1 LKPILALLML
11 AALASPTVS
20 QCTYEVRDAKVT
32 PEYGYL
38 DFNYSARVCFSG
50 TITDVS
56 GKYQMI
62 LSVFDGDRLLRQERS
77 LERRLNNQEIMNKQS
92 EPFVFGPYNFQN
104 DFGIEWTE
112 NASYEFKVLK
122 LGTEVARSTHR
133 GPVVQPPHLSS
144 SPQFNANPYFF
155 QDLVVSASF
164 KDQPGLKISPSAHLE
179 LVGPLG
185 DENVSHW
192 STGESVCTAS
202 GNSYN
207 CQVSQSLSSFREG
220 GDFTFTIAYNNLQV
234 PILREGPFSFTVM
247 SYSPTLERFEVPQP
261 LDYTNFTIRA
271 YVLDEGMKLVGGAP
285 MGSEAELIITHPEKA
300 PASYRSSRPRLEGD
314 YVVFEWDNEVVPFNK
329 SDVDLSNPSKG
340 GHEFIARLIYHNNN
354 WDYGI
359 NSEDVSF
366 PVVEE
371 IPSLDLRYD
380 PVIYIRPGQ
389 VINEEIVATVTFS
402 KGQGSMALELKG
414 PGLDVSHESAGT
426 ALGDNRYR
434 YQWQIPFDDSHIDHN
449 YTLSLVFR
457 HPALEGGNYPF
468 EERAI
473 SVRTISIEYSN
484 ASVLPSSGLWN
495 RSYTY
500 GVMVDSSVDS
510 DLLLQIYNPCSREW
524 EDGYSKPL
532 RSGQS
537 ILNWT
542 IRPFRYQCPEMEG
555 SNAMYR
561 FKTSFAGVDYI
572 SRPYYGPMIN
582 ESELKADNEPRLL
595 FLDYDPLVYVRE
607 GSKTY
612 QKVRAQVE
620 SPIGQGDLRLR
631 IDGPE
636 MQFEETSP
644 GILMG
649 DKRYSYSWSVPF
661 GSENVGNHSVSLYL
675 IHPDLKSGGYAFP
688 EGEMGVILVPPGDT
702 EETQLEE
709 PQLVELNYGPLVLVE
724 DDQISQQAIQA
735 KVYSPMGQGA
745 LQLNLSGP
753 DKLVVEES
761 QGEDLG
767 EGFHQYQWSIP
778 FDRSNAGK
786 IYKISLTYHLGRERY
801 SFEDRL
807 MTVAL
812 KDGQIPDIWEP
823 SMILEYDRTLNVPQG
838 GQTDQTIRATVNYSL
853 GMGQLNLNISG
864 PGMQFVDSK
873 AGRLQNGQRYL
884 YDWSIPFTSSHVGN
898 SYSIALSYSH
908 PSLPGGEYRFADRM
922 MRVELDNNGPI
933 PPPSQIKFSNPR
945 VSPSQGS
952 GITKYTYCVDIETDL
967 QEADIQ
973 LAISMPN
980 SQTFTPGNIVHYN
993 GSNNTLCWP
1002 EITIDTNQGGN
1013 ASYKFM
1019 SHANNSMAY
1028 IGPTIEPI
1036 NVSGSVEPYL
1046 GVVQGSQIDD
1056 DFYSFTYTARITNIS
1071 ENQMPWIELMVRPPN
1086 SSWRTVGE
1094 KRQYDP
1100 VEGDVS
1106 WTMKPFENESY
1117 FGDAEFKFKIDGLE
1131 TQTFRG
1137 PEIVAIY
1144 DGVSWIKSGTSI
1156 YSYRAWFNSTENLT
1170 IDLLYSEDAQRWSPA
1185 NMPQYY
1191 KANSGRTIK
1200 TWPNQKAHKY
1210 FEFDININR
1219 DGEAK

>member
-1 LKPILALLML
+1 ML
-11 AALASPTVS
+11 AALATPAAS
-20 QCTYEVRDAKVT
+20 QCTYEVRDALVT

-56 GKYQMI
+56 GKYQMV
-62 LSVFDGDRLLRQERS
+62 LSIYDGYRLLRQERS

-122 LGTEVARSTHR
+122 SGTEVARSKYR
-133 GPVVQPPHLSS
+133 GPIVEPPQLLS

-207 CQVSQSLSSFREG
+207 CRISQPLSSFREG
-220 GDFTFTIAYNNLQV
+220 GDFAFTIAYNNLQV
-234 PILREGPFSFTVM
+234 PILREGPFNFTVM

-271 YVLDEGMKLVGGAP
+271 YVLDEGMKLVGGVP

-300 PASYRSSRPRLEGD
+300 PASYRSSRTRLEGD

-329 SDVDLSNPSKG
+329 SDVDLSNPNKG
-340 GHEFIARLIYHNNN
+340 GQKFIVQLIYHNEN
-354 WDYGI
+354 WDYGVESG
-359 NSEDVSF
+359 NVSF
-366 PVVEE
+366 QVVEE

-402 KGQGSMALELKG
+402 KSQGSMALDLEG
-414 PGLDVSHESAGT
+414 PGVDLSQESAGT
-426 ALGDNRYR
+426 ALGGNRYR
-434 YQWQIPFDDSHIDHN
+434 YQWKIPFDDKHIDQN
-449 YTLSLVFR
+449 YSLSLAFR

-473 SVRTISIEYSN
+473 SVRPISIEYSN

-620 SPIGQGDLRLR
+620 SPIGQGDLRLN
-631 IDGPE
+631 INGPD
-636 MQFEETSP
+636 MHFEETSP

-688 EGEMGVILVPPGDT
+688 EVEMRVILVPPGDT
-702 EETQLEE
+702 EGPQLEE
-709 PQLVELNYGPLVLVE
+709 PQLVELNYSPLVLVE

-753 DKLVVEES
+753 GKLLVEES
-761 QGEDLG
+761 LGEDLG
-767 EGFHQYQWSIP
+767 EGFYQYQWSVP

-786 IYKISLTYHLGRERY
+786 VYKISLTYLLGEESY

-807 MTVAL
+807 MAVAL

-823 SMILEYDRTLNVPQG
+823 SMILEYDRTLQVTQG
-838 GQTDQTIRATVNYSL
+838 GQTDQMIRATVNYSL

-864 PGMQFVDSK
+864 PGMQFLDSK

-884 YDWSIPFTSSHVGN
+884 YEWSIPFNASHIDK

-922 MRVELDNNGPI
+922 MRVELDNNGQI
-933 PPPSQIKFSNPR
+933 PPRSQIKFSNAR

-973 LAISMPN
+973 LAIAMPN
-980 SQTFTPGNIVHYN
+980 SQTFTPGDIVHYN

-1002 EITIDTNQGGN
+1002 DITIDTNQGGN

-1036 NVSGSVEPYL
+1036 NVLGSVEPDR
-1046 GVVQGSQIDD
+1046 GVIQGFRIDD
-1056 DFYSFTYTARITNIS
+1056 EFYSFSYTARITNIS
-1071 ENQMPWIELMVRPPN
+1071 GQLTPWIELMVRPPN

-1094 KRQYDP
+1094 KKQYDP
-1100 VEGDVS
+1100 AKGEVS
-1106 WTMKPFENESY
+1106 WTEKPFVNERFFEN
-1117 FGDAEFKFKIDGLE
+1117 AEFKFKIDGLE
-1131 TQTFRG
+1131 TQAFQG
-1137 PEIVAIY
+1137 PEIVVVY
-1144 DGVSWIKSGTSI
+1144 DDPSWINTGSNR
-1156 YSYRAWFNSTENLT
+1156 YSYWAWFNSTENLT
-1170 IDLLYSEDAQRWSPA
+1170 IDLLYSNDGQRWTAA
-1185 NMPQYY
+1185 NMPQDYN
-1191 KANSGRTIK
+1191 ASSVRTKK
-1200 TWPNQKAHKY
+1200 TWQNQGGY
-1210 FEFDININR
+1210 NEFEFEIIIKKEGDS
-1219 DGEAK
+1219 A

>member
-1 LKPILALLML
+1 ML
-11 AALASPTVS
+11 AALASPAAS
-20 QCTYEVRDAKVT
+20 QCTYEVRDALVT

-56 GKYQMI
+56 GKYLMI
-62 LSVFDGDRLLRQERS
+62 LSIYDGDRLLRQERS
-77 LERRLNNQEIMNKQS
+77 LERRLDNQEIANKQS
-92 EPFVFGPYNFQN
+92 EPFLFGPYSFQN
-104 DFGIEWTE
+104 DFGIERTE
-112 NASYEFKVLK
+112 NASYEFAVLK
-122 LGTEVARSTHR
+122 SGSEVARSRYR
-133 GPVVQPPHLSS
+133 GPVVEPPHLLNI
-144 SPQFNANPYFF
+144 QFDENPYFF
-155 QDLVVSASF
+155 QDLVVRASF
-164 KDQPGLKISPSAHLE
+164 RDQPGLSPFAHLE
-179 LVGPLG
+179 VAGPLSY
-185 DENVSHW
+185 ENVNHW
-192 STGESVCTAS
+192 STRDEVCTVS
-202 GNSYN
+202 SNVYS
-207 CQVSQSLSSFREG
+207 CQISQPLSSFREG
-220 GDFTFTIAYNNLQV
+220 GDFSFNIAYNNLQV
-234 PILREGPFSFTVM
+234 PTIRNGSFNFSIS
-247 SYSPTLERFEVPQP
+247 SYSPTLERFEVPQL

-271 YVLDEGMKLVGGAP
+271 YVLDEGMKLVGGSP
-285 MGSEAELIITHPEKA
+285 IGSEAELIIEHPEKV
-300 PASYRSSRPRLEGD
+300 PASYRGSRPRLEGE

-329 SDVDLSNPSKG
+329 SDVDLSNPNKG
-340 GHEFIARLIYHNNN
+340 GQKFIVQLIYHNEN
-354 WDYGI
+354 WDYGVESG
-359 NSEDVSF
+359 NVSF
-366 PVVEE
+366 QVVEE

-402 KGQGSMALELKG
+402 KSQGSMALDLEG
-414 PGLDVSHESAGT
+414 PGLDLSQESAGT
-426 ALGDNRYR
+426 ALGGNRYR
-434 YQWQIPFDDSHIDHN
+434 YQWKIPFDDKHIDQN
-449 YTLSLVFR
+449 YSLSLAFR

-473 SVRTISIEYSN
+473 SVRPISIEYSN

-620 SPIGQGDLRLR
+620 SPIGQGDLRLS
-631 IDGPE
+631 INGPD
-636 MQFEETSP
+636 MHFEETSP

-688 EGEMGVILVPPGDT
+688 EVEMRVILVPPDEP
-702 EETQLEE
+702 EETQ
-709 PQLVELNYGPLVLVE
+709 PQLVELNYSPLVLVE
-724 DDQISQQAIQA
+724 DDQISQQVILA
-735 KVYSPMGQGA
+735 KVFSPMGQGA

-767 EGFHQYQWSIP
+767 EGFYQYQWPIP

-898 SYSIALSYSH
+898 SYSIAISYSH

-933 PPPSQIKFSNPR
+933 PPRSQIKFSNAR

-973 LAISMPN
+973 LAIAMPN
-980 SQTFTPGNIVHYN
+980 SQTFTPGDIVHYN
-993 GSNNTLCWP
+993 GLNNTLCWP
-1002 EITIDTNQGGN
+1002 DTIIDTNQGGD

-1019 SHANNSMAY
+1019 SQSSSSITYM
-1028 IGPTIEPI
+1028 GPTIKPI
-1036 NVSGSVEPYL
+1036 NVSGSVEPHL
-1046 GVVQGSQIDD
+1046 GVVQGSQRDND
-1056 DFYSFTYTARITNIS
+1056 LYSFIYTARITNIS
-1071 ENQMPWIELMVRPPN
+1071 EQIVPWIELMVRPPN
-1086 SSWRTVGE
+1086 AGWRTVGE
-1094 KRQYDP
+1094 KKQYDP
-1100 VEGDVS
+1100 VKGEVS
-1106 WTMKPFENESY
+1106 WNVKPFGNESS
-1117 FGDAEFKFKIDGLE
+1117 FGDAEFKFKIDSLE
-1131 TQTFRG
+1131 TQTFQG
-1137 PEIVAIY
+1137 PEIVVIY
-1144 DGVSWIKSGTSI
+1144 DEPSWIKSGTSI

-1170 IDLLYSEDAQRWSPA
+1170 IDLLYREYSDDSPGRKKA
-1185 NMPQYY
+1185 NMPQNY

-1200 TWPNQKAHKY
+1200 AWPNLPAYKS

-1219 DGEAK
+1219 EDETA